1 MQEISTE
8 PLVLEG
14 RHVRLEPLSMVHL
27 TRLIEIGLE
36 GDIFRWYTQPI
47 RTPEEMKVFI
57 EVAHEEQQAGKSLP
71 FATIERA
78 TGFAVGSTRF
88 MTIDRLNRTIEIGY
102 TWIAP
107 VWQRTAINT
116 EAKYLMMR
124 CAFEDWGCNRVG
136 LKTDSLNERSRRAI
150 ARIGAKEEGILRN
163 HMVTASGR
171 LRHSVYFSVIRE
183 EWPEVKA
190 ELERKL
196 ARGEVTARSK
206 NQATGSSDH

>member
-1 MQEISTE
+1 MPEISFD
-8 PLVLEG
+8 PVSLEG
-14 RHVRLEPLSMVHL
+14 KHVRLEPLTMAHL
-27 TRLIEIGLE
+27 PRLVEIGLE
-36 GDIFRWYTQPI
+36 DDIFRWYAQPI
-47 RTPEEMKVFI
+47 RTPEDMKALI
-57 EVAHEEQQAGKSLP
+57 ATALEEQTAGKSLP
-71 FATIERA
+71 FAAIAGA
-78 TGFAVGSTRF
+78 TGLAVGSTRF
-88 MTIDRLNRTIEIGY
+88 MTIDRPNRSLEIGY

-107 VWQRTAINT
+107 AWQRTAINT
-116 EAKYLMMR
+116 EAKYLMLR
-124 CAFEDWGCNRVG
+124 CAFDNWGCNRVG

-196 ARGEVTARSK
+196 ARE
-206 NQATGSSDH
+206 

>member
-1 MQEISTE
+1 MQEIPTE
-8 PLVLEG
+8 PPVLEG
-14 RHVRLEPLSMVHL
+14 RYVRLDPLSMAHL
-27 TRLIEIGLE
+27 ARLIEIGLE
-36 GDIFRWYTQPI
+36 GDIFRWYAQSIKTA
-47 RTPEEMKVFI
+47 EDMKALI
-57 EVAHEEQQAGKSLP
+57 ELALEEQRAGKSLP

-78 TGFAVGSTRF
+78 TGLAVGSTRF
-88 MTIDRLNRTIEIGY
+88 MTIDRPNRTIEIGY

-107 VWQRTAINT
+107 AWQRTAINT

-124 CAFEDWGCNRVG
+124 CAFESWGCNRVG

-183 EWPEVKA
+183 EWPDVRA

-196 ARGEVTARSK
+196 AR
-206 NQATGSSDH
+206 D